1 MPLCVNTPLSVQA
14 GTTCRQFPRRR
25 VCYMKSGMSL
35 TIRTLARLFF
45 TLLPAVL
52 LGACQSSGNS
62 SARPHLGAG
71 SIVVIEGIDGVSKP
85 LQQAVQEGLEK
96 GAQRYGV
103 KLTNAPDQAG
113 LHLRGYLTAGPHLP
127 QGQAATLVWDVFDA
141 QENRIQRITSTLPA
155 PSGQSGLTS
164 REASQLAETSMSDLA
179 GFLKE

>member
-1 MPLCVNTPLSVQA
+1 
-14 GTTCRQFPRRR
+14 
-25 VCYMKSGMSL
+25 MSL
-35 TIRTLARLFF
+35 TFRIFARL
-45 TLLPAVL
+45 LCMLPPVL
-52 LGACQSSGNS
+52 LLAACQSAGNGPS
-62 SARPHLGAG
+62 RLPTGAG
-71 SIVVIEGIDGVSKP
+71 AVVVIEGIDGVPKP
-85 LQQAVQEGLEK
+85 LQTAVQEGLEK

-113 LHLRGYLTAGPHLP
+113 LHLRGYLTAGSRLS

-155 PSGQSGLTS
+155 PPGEAGLTS